1 MALPRQSGLRNMR
14 ERIRTLISNA
24 PTLMMMLDHA
34 AWALDAIDSLPPI
47 PPMAAMQNLYPTGSR
62 NHPVSSAS
70 PRRGSR
76 SRSSSSSSSSSSC
89 SSSNWSSSVKSKK
102 RGSSNTF
109 WQEESLVR
117 ASLPKLEQ
125 MSIGKSNSN
134 SNSNSNINS
143 NSNSNDS
150 GRKRKAEDKAEGQIK
165 KPCDEMKKSEKPST
179 HSNTEVKKD
188 VRVPLSVSSLFN
200 ADVKAS
206 S

>member
-1 MALPRQSGLRNMR
+1 
-14 ERIRTLISNA
+14 
-24 PTLMMMLDHA
+24 
-34 AWALDAIDSLPPI
+34 
-47 PPMAAMQNLYPTGSR
+47 
-62 NHPVSSAS
+62 
-70 PRRGSR
+70 
-76 SRSSSSSSSSSSC
+76 
-89 SSSNWSSSVKSKK
+89 
-102 RGSSNTF
+102 
-109 WQEESLVR
+109 
-117 ASLPKLEQ
+117 

-200 ADVKAS
+200 AARLAEAGSQQGEGQCTCSTEGSSNGISRESSTVIIAQNREFSMQKNGEETIDIKYFTTESTAAYLSTDLQEWFKNSIKESILTQLEEFQEKDSGWTLKSIIKVKKDVRVPLSVSSLFNADVKAS